1 MEKLEYL
8 LRFLVPDAM
17 MGLLLFD
24 FCSRL
29 YGKKYK
35 ANWIYILAF
44 AAFVGICVAVNQLF
58 SAIINTAYSF
68 IAFILLSILLYR
80 PSRRKIFCDVFFMTY
95 CVIIDLIFGYVMLAV
110 NGQSELSAMMQNAR
124 LMWYNLLSKM
134 IIYFS
139 YRLIL
144 GWMNHVPNRPL
155 SLRQNVFLAVA
166 SLGELGIVLYFSE
179 FVYTTTT
186 AVVVSVMSFGF
197 LALNL
202 YVVQQTEAIVKSKE
216 TELQLQL
223 YRQQEHIIS
232 TNYREM
238 ESRYEQ
244 SRRIIH
250 DIRNQLQTL
259 EQMDDTSQ
267 KAFYVEKIKENVE
280 MLGVPKVCPSP
291 LLNIMFND
299 KKKLAASYK
308 ILLHLN
314 FKHFT
319 LDGFDE
325 MDLLT
330 IFANLIDNAIDAC
343 QPLPRNQR
351 KIELRIHSYG
361 GQLIASI
368 ENRYQGE
375 CPKDPT
381 QSFCTSKEG
390 HMGIRLSNVRE
401 IVNRYDGEFE
411 ILTENQTFLVRL
423 ILYPTSSEVAV

>member
-24 FCSRL
+24 FCFRL

-35 ANWIYILAF
+35 NNWIYVAAYI
-44 AAFVGICVAVNQLF
+44 AFVGICVAVNQLF
-58 SAIINTAYSF
+58 SVVLNICYSF
-68 IAFILLSILLYR
+68 VAFILISLFLYK
-80 PSRRKIFCDVFFMTY
+80 PSRRKIFCNVFFMTY
-95 CVIIDLIFGYVMLAV
+95 CVIIDLVSGYVMLAI
-110 NGQSELSAMMQNAR
+110 NGQSELSTMMQNAR

-139 YRLIL
+139 YRLVL
-144 GWMNHVPNRPL
+144 SWMNHVPNRFL
-155 SLRQNVFLAVA
+155 SVKQNVFLAIV
-166 SLGELGIVLYFSE
+166 SFGELSIVLYFSE
-179 FVYTTTT
+179 LVTT
-186 AVVVSVMSFGF
+186 ASVAAVVSIMCLGF

-202 YVVQQTEAIVKSKE
+202 YVVQQTEAIVKAKE
-216 TELQLQL
+216 SELQLQL

-232 TNYREM
+232 SNYREM
-238 ESRYEQ
+238 QSRYEQ

-259 EQMDDTSQ
+259 AQLDDSTQ
-267 KAFYVEKIKENVE
+267 KTVYVEKIKENVE
-280 MLGVPKVCPSP
+280 MLGVPNVCPSN
-291 LLNIMFND
+291 LLNILFND

-314 FKHFT
+314 FKHFS

-343 QPLPRNQR
+343 KSLPHNQR

-361 GQLIASI
+361 GKLIASI
-368 ENRYQGE
+368 ENHYQGK
-375 CPKDPT
+375 CPEVPT

-390 HMGIRLSNVRE
+390 HMGIGLSNVQE
-401 IVNRYDGEFE
+401 IVSRYDGELE
-411 ILTENQTFLVRL
+411 ILTENQIFLVRL
-423 ILYPTSSEVAV
+423 ILYPSNQ

>member
-8 LRFLVPDAM
+8 LRFLVPNAM

-35 ANWIYILAF
+35 SEWIYILAF
-44 AAFVGICVAVNQLF
+44 LLFVTFCTLLNQLF
-58 SAIINTAYSF
+58 LVVVNISYSYV
-68 IAFILLSILLYR
+68 AFILISILLYQ
-80 PSRRKIFCDVFFMTY
+80 PSHRKLFCNVFFMTY
-95 CVIIDLIFGYVMLAV
+95 CVIIDLVSGYVMLAV
-110 NGQSELSAMMQNAR
+110 HDESELSAMMQNAK
-124 LMWYNLLSKM
+124 LMWYNLLSKF

-139 YRLIL
+139 YRLVL
-144 GWMNHVPNRPL
+144 NWMVRVPKSAL
-155 SLRQNVFLAVA
+155 SFKENFFLVIV

-179 FVYTTTT
+179 LVNTASVA
-186 AVVVSVMSFGF
+186 AVVSIMCFCF

-202 YVVQQTEAIVKSKE
+202 YMVRQIEVIVKVKE

-223 YRQQEHIIS
+223 YHQQEHIIS
-232 TNYREM
+232 SNYREM
-238 ESRYEQ
+238 QSRYEQ
-244 SRRIIH
+244 SRKIIH

-259 EQMDDTSQ
+259 EQMEDSTQ
-267 KAFYVEKIKENVE
+267 KTVYVEKIKENVE
-280 MLGVPKVCPSP
+280 MLGVPNVCPST
-291 LLNIMFND
+291 LLNILFND

-314 FKHFT
+314 FRHFS

-343 QPLPRNQR
+343 QSLPQNQR

-361 GQLIASI
+361 GKLIASI
-368 ENRYQGE
+368 ENRYEGK
-375 CPKDPT
+375 CPEIPT
-381 QSFCTSKEG
+381 QSFCTSKKG
-390 HMGIRLSNVRE
+390 HMGIGLSNVQE
-401 IVNRYDGEFE
+401 IVSRYDGELE
-411 ILTENQTFLVRL
+411 ILTENQVFLVRL
-423 ILYPTSSEVAV
+423 ILYPSNQ

>member
-24 FCSRL
+24 FCFRL

-35 ANWIYILAF
+35 ANWIYIAAF
-44 AAFVGICVAVNQLF
+44 LAFVGICVAVNQLF
-58 SAIINTAYSF
+58 SAIINTAYSV
-68 IAFILLSILLYR
+68 IAFILLSVLLYR

-95 CVIIDLIFGYVMLAV
+95 CVIIDLVLGYVMLAI
-110 NGQSELSAMMQNAR
+110 NGQSELSGMMQNAR

-139 YRLIL
+139 YRLVL
-144 GWMNHVPNRPL
+144 SWMDHVPNRPL
-155 SLRQNVFLAVA
+155 SLKQNIFLAVS
-166 SLGELGIVLYFSE
+166 SLGELGIVFYFSE
-179 FVYTTTT
+179 FVNTTTT
-186 AVVVSVMSFGF
+186 AVVVSAMCFGF

-202 YVVQQTEAIVKSKE
+202 YVVHQTEAIVRSKE
-216 TELQLQL
+216 AELQLQL

-232 TNYREM
+232 TNYREI

-267 KAFYVEKIKENVE
+267 KAVYVEKIKENMD

-291 LLNIMFND
+291 LLNILFND

-314 FKHFT
+314 FKHFS

-343 QPLPRNQR
+343 QSLPQNQR
-351 KIELRIHSYG
+351 KIELRIHSYAG
-361 GQLIASI
+361 KLIASI
-368 ENRYQGE
+368 ENRYEGK
-375 CPKDPT
+375 CPEEPT
-381 QSFCTSKEG
+381 QSFCTNKEG
-390 HMGIRLSNVRE
+390 HMGIGLSNVQE
-401 IVNRYDGEFE
+401 IVSRYDGELE
-411 ILTENQTFLVRL
+411 ILTENQIFLVRL
-423 ILYPTSSEVAV
+423 ILDPINQ

>member
-24 FCSRL
+24 FCFRL
-29 YGKKYK
+29 YGKKYR
-35 ANWIYILAF
+35 ANWIYIAAF
-44 AAFVGICVAVNQLF
+44 LAFVGICVAVNQLF
-58 SAIINTAYSF
+58 SAIINTAYSV
-68 IAFILLSILLYR
+68 IAFILLSVLLYR

-95 CVIIDLIFGYVMLAV
+95 CVIIDLVLGYVMLAI
-110 NGQSELSAMMQNAR
+110 NGQSELSGMMQNAR

-139 YRLIL
+139 YRLVL
-144 GWMNHVPNRPL
+144 SWMDHVPNRPL
-155 SLRQNVFLAVA
+155 SLKQNIFLAVS
-166 SLGELGIVLYFSE
+166 SLGELGIVFYFSE
-179 FVYTTTT
+179 FVNTTTT
-186 AVVVSVMSFGF
+186 AVVVSAMCFGF

-202 YVVQQTEAIVKSKE
+202 YVVHQTEAIVRSKE
-216 TELQLQL
+216 AELQLQL

-232 TNYREM
+232 TNYREI

-267 KAFYVEKIKENVE
+267 KAVYVEKIKENMD

-291 LLNIMFND
+291 LLNILFND

-314 FKHFT
+314 FKHFS

-343 QPLPRNQR
+343 QSLPQNQR
-351 KIELRIHSYG
+351 KIELRIHSYAG
-361 GQLIASI
+361 KLIASI
-368 ENRYQGE
+368 ENRYEGK
-375 CPKDPT
+375 CPEEPT
-381 QSFCTSKEG
+381 QSFCTNKEG
-390 HMGIRLSNVRE
+390 HMGIGLSNVQE
-401 IVNRYDGEFE
+401 IVSRYDGELE
-411 ILTENQTFLVRL
+411 ILTENQIFIVRL
-423 ILYPTSSEVAV
+423 ILDPVNQ

>member
-24 FCSRL
+24 FCFRL

-35 ANWIYILAF
+35 NNWIYVAAF
-44 AAFVGICVAVNQLF
+44 VAFVGICVAVNQLF
-58 SAIINTAYSF
+58 LSIVNITYSYL
-68 IAFILLSILLYR
+68 AFILLSILLYR
-80 PSRRKIFCDVFFMTY
+80 PSNRKIFCDVFFMTF
-95 CVIIDLIFGYVMLAV
+95 CVIIDFVCAYIMLAFSE
-110 NGQSELSAMMQNAR
+110 QAELSAMMQNAK
-124 LMWYNLLSKM
+124 MVWYNLLSKM

-139 YRLIL
+139 YRLIIE
-144 GWMNHVPNRPL
+144 WMNHVPNSSL
-155 SLRQNVFLAVA
+155 SLKQNLFLGIV

-179 FVYTTTT
+179 FVHTPTT
-186 AVVVSVMSFGF
+186 AVVVSGMSFGF

-202 YVVQQTEAIVKSKE
+202 YVVHQTEAIVKSKE

-232 TNYREM
+232 SNYREM
-238 ESRYEQ
+238 QSRYEQ

-259 EQMDDTSQ
+259 EQMEDSTQ
-267 KAFYVEKIKENVE
+267 KTVYVEKIKENIE
-280 MLGVPKVCPSP
+280 MLGVPNVCPSA
-291 LLNIMFND
+291 LLNILFND

-314 FKHFT
+314 FRHFS

-343 QPLPRNQR
+343 KLLPPNQR

-361 GQLIASI
+361 GKLIASI
-368 ENRYQGE
+368 ETVIRENVLRCLHSRFAPAKKAIWESGF
-375 CPKDPT
+375 PT
-381 QSFCTSKEG
+381 FRK
-390 HMGIRLSNVRE
+390 L
-401 IVNRYDGEFE
+401 
-411 ILTENQTFLVRL
+411 
-423 ILYPTSSEVAV
+423 

>member
-24 FCSRL
+24 FCFRL

-35 ANWIYILAF
+35 ANWIYIVTF
-44 AAFVGICVAVNQLF
+44 VVFVGICVGVNQLF
-58 SAIINTAYSF
+58 SVVLNIFYSYG
-68 IAFILLSILLYR
+68 AFLLISIFLYNK
-80 PSRRKIFCDVFFMTY
+80 SRRKIFCNVFFMTY
-95 CVIIDLIFGYVMLAV
+95 CIIIDLVLGYVMLAI
-110 NGQSELSAMMQNAR
+110 NGQSELSTMMQNAR

-134 IIYFS
+134 LIYFS
-139 YRLIL
+139 YRLVL
-144 GWMNHVPNRPL
+144 SWMDHVPNRPL
-155 SLRQNVFLAVA
+155 SIKQNVFLAIV

-179 FVYTTTT
+179 LVNTATVA
-186 AVVVSVMSFGF
+186 AVVSIMCLGF

-202 YVVQQTEAIVKSKE
+202 YVVQQTEAIVKAKE

-267 KAFYVEKIKENVE
+267 KAVYVEKIKENVE

-291 LLNIMFND
+291 LLNILFND

-314 FKHFT
+314 FKHFS

-361 GQLIASI
+361 GKLIASI
-368 ENRYQGE
+368 ENRYQGK
-375 CPKDPT
+375 CPEDPT
-381 QSFCTSKEG
+381 QSFCTNKEG
-390 HMGIRLSNVRE
+390 HMGIGLSNVQE
-401 IVNRYDGEFE
+401 IVSRYDGELE
-411 ILTENQTFLVRL
+411 ILSENQTFLVRL
-423 ILYPTSSEVAV
+423 ILYPVTSVVAV